1 MALSSKQPRWN
12 IYEAVILLEGYL
24 ETLHGIQS
32 KSQIIKRISADLRRM
47 AVNRG
52 VEIDDV
58 YRNENGISYQIQSM
72 DSAFKG
78 QKVYVP
84 ATKLFTDAV
93 TLYRTDNEGYQ
104 KILGEAKGMITA
116 KQNNREAFLV
126 WAKSTFSTQ
135 RYKWLEEN
143 ILKME
148 RFAIAARMISG
159 SIFDVT
165 DTAKL
170 EAVYRASCKNKF
182 FQIRYRKFIKNINE
196 DFKEYIKYCSLKPD
210 IREPASDSKAPT
222 VSPETARAN
231 VKIGSFVVNFDAE
244 ESMAY
249 TKPTSVSLFGKELLR
264 PSVWKDVYVC
274 VIAALYEKHPDIFN
288 SMQSFPGSKRIE
300 FAKPQDADRMLSPK
314 LVSDSLC
321 VETNFSATDFI
332 KRLKTL
338 LKL

>member
-1 MALSSKQPRWN
+1 MALSSKQPRWD
-12 IYEAVILLEGYL
+12 IYETVILLEGYL
-24 ETLHGIQS
+24 ETLQGIQS

-93 TLYRTDNEGYQ
+93 TLYRTDNDGYQ
-104 KILGEAKGMITA
+104 KFLWEAKGMIA
-116 KQNNREAFLV
+116 VKQNNREAFLI
-126 WAKSTFSTQ
+126 WAKSAFSAQ
-135 RYKWLEEN
+135 RCKWLEEN

-148 RFAIAARMISG
+148 RFAVAARMISG

-182 FQIRYRKFIKNINE
+182 FQIRHRKFIKNINE

-222 VSPETARAN
+222 MC
-231 VKIGSFVVNFDAE
+231 E
-244 ESMAY
+244 ESYDSLKITYEKRLYTAAIDKPAADMPLTSTSETTFYSYLQDVAKLAERSCVAY
-249 TKPTSVSLFGKELLR
+249 VSNIRSAERYAAERNYTSCSLFSE
-264 PSVWKDVYVC
+264 D
-274 VIAALYEKHPDIFN
+274 
-288 SMQSFPGSKRIE
+288 M
-300 FAKPQDADRMLSPK
+300 
-314 LVSDSLC
+314 
-321 VETNFSATDFI
+321 
-332 KRLKTL
+332 KTL
-338 LKL
+338 AKSRKVNTALIPFWNGHQRKYGCISF